1 MIRMAS
7 RFVFRVAIALGLFVQ
22 PALAQRVLL
31 QIKPHVGDTIKTHLT
46 QTIEMSGTRWNASAD
61 SAKTMTTT
69 TEVFSRAIPFQWT
82 SSGTLIHA
90 ITDSVTARPSGSAA
104 AKADL
109 QRNSM
114 PLSPTVLRV
123 APDGAIEVVDDGDP
137 NSEIRHLFAQMPSLL
152 PRKAIGV
159 GEKWSKE
166 MRIPLAGDPGSEGTV
181 KATLQLDSLSRS
193 GEMAFISIRGTIAR
207 FVDGDRRAN
216 ASTYHTSGTF
226 TGSMQIDRALGWI
239 TDARSVVSVHSEI
252 ADEGGSR
259 AQYSGKPLLIQTK
272 VSVWTRATKQR

>member
-1 MIRMAS
+1 MVLALAMIAR
-7 RFVFRVAIALGLFVQ
+7 
-22 PALAQRVLL
+22 PAMAQRVLL

-61 SAKTMTTT
+61 STKTMITT

-90 ITDSVTARPSGSAA
+90 ITDSVTARPRGSAV

-114 PLSPTVLRV
+114 PTAPTVLRV

-137 NSEIRHLFAQMPSLL
+137 NSEIRHLFAEMPSML
-152 PRKAIGV
+152 PRKPVSV

-193 GEMAFISIRGTIAR
+193 GEIAFISIHGTISR
-207 FVDGDRRAN
+207 FIDADRRAS
-216 ASTYHTSGTF
+216 ASTYHTSGMF

-252 ADEGGSR
+252 ADDRASK
-259 AQYSGKPLLIQTK
+259 AQYSGKPLQIQTK
-272 VSVWTRATKQR
+272 VSVWTRAMKQR

>member
-7 RFVFRVAIALGLFVQ
+7 RSFASVTLALALFAQ

-61 SAKTMTTT
+61 STKTMTTT

-90 ITDSVTARPSGSAA
+90 ITDSVTARPHGTAA
-104 AKADL
+104 SRADL

-114 PLSPTVLRV
+114 PSAPTVLRV
-123 APDGAIEVVDDGDP
+123 ASDGAIEVVDDGDP
-137 NSEIRHLFAQMPSLL
+137 NSEIRHLFAEMPSML
-152 PRKAIGV
+152 PRKAVSV

-181 KATLQLDSLSRS
+181 KATLQLDSLSRNA
-193 GEMAFISIRGTIAR
+193 EIAYISIRGTISR
-207 FVDGDRRAN
+207 FVDADRRAN
-216 ASTYHTSGTF
+216 SSTYHTSGTF

-252 ADEGGSR
+252 ADDRASK
-259 AQYSGKPLLIQTK
+259 AQYSGKPLEIQTK
-272 VSVWTRATKQR
+272 VSVWTRAMKQR